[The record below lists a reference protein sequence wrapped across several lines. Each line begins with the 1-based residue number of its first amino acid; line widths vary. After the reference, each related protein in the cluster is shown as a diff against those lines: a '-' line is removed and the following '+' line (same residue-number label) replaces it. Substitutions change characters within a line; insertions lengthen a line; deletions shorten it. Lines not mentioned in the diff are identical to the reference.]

1 MRRIKVKGD
10 RLAKATRPTQDKEPE
25 MEIMKTPEEKPEHL
39 RDKKPEME
47 IRKKLNIQASKK
59 NNYWG

>member
-1 MRRIKVKGD
+1 
-10 RLAKATRPTQDKEPE
+10 

-59 NNYWG
+59 NNYWV